1 MRQVISSVFDIKNLH
16 CTETIYWKVYSIGF
30 VEKKHQLGKEIQL

>member
-16 CTETIYWKVYSIGF
+16 CTETIYWKIHSIGF
-30 VEKKHQLGKEIQL
+30 VEKKKKLEKEIQL